1 MDRRQTAKNTAI
13 IAVMAA
19 ILISAKFA
27 LYSVANV
34 EIVTPLIIVFT
45 CVFRFKRVIFS
56 VLIFCLLDN
65 FLYYFSLLVTI
76 QYFFHW
82 PLLCL
87 FSELTYK
94 IFKARFLPFTFLAVF
109 FALLFWVETSAI
121 YFIFNFQ
128 PFLPSLILG
137 YPFMI
142 PMAIS
147 AFFTVFFGF
156 IPLYKILIKIEQK
169 MFYY

>member
-1 MDRRQTAKNTAI
+1 MNRQTAVKNTAI

-19 ILISAKFA
+19 ILVTAKYA
-27 LYSVANV
+27 LCFVANV
-34 EIVTPLIIVFT
+34 EIITPLIIIFT
-45 CVFRFKRVIFS
+45 CVFRFKKVIFS

-65 FLYYFSLLVTI
+65 FLYSFSLLVTI

-94 IFKARFLPFTFLAVF
+94 VFKANFLAFSFLAVV
-109 FALLFWVETSAI
+109 FALLFWIETPAI
-121 YFIFNFQ
+121 YTLFKFQ
-128 PFLPSLILG
+128 PFLPSLISGIL
-137 YPFMI
+137 FMV

-147 AFFTVFFGF
+147 GFLTVFFGF
-156 IPLYKILIKIEQK
+156 IPLYKILVKIERK